1 MTPPVPASAAPAP
14 APDPTGARAHSLQ
27 GRLVALVL
35 AVVTAAWLLAALM
48 IWRDS
53 EHELEELLDGH
64 LAQAAALLV
73 AQQSPEIDDDAL
85 DDAPNLHRYA
95 TRVAFQFWHEG
106 ALVLRSANA
115 PTEPMSA
122 QQRGFETRR
131 IGGDAW
137 RVFATR
143 GKENDIQVFVGERIE
158 ARDEILGALI
168 RNLIMPLALVLP
180 LLALALWWA
189 VRLGLAPLRQLAA
202 LLRQREPQALD
213 ALHVPAPFVEM
224 QPLLEA
230 LNRLFER
237 IATLLEQERRF
248 NADAAHELTT
258 PIAAIRAQAQVALRE
273 SDAGQRQHALRA
285 TLAGCDRASHLVAQL
300 LQLARIE
307 SADADDR
314 AANAPLD
321 LSALTRSV
329 LAELSPAARARGQSI
344 ELDAPPHCQ
353 ARGDA
358 ALLGVLMRNLVDNA
372 IRYSPPGTPIL
383 VTISDANNGQLGPA
397 GAAPSWQIDDGGP
410 GLADAELARLG
421 ERFFRVLGNDA
432 PGSGLG
438 WSIVRRIARALG
450 LGVEAERSRKL
461 GGFAVR
467 LRWPQPAGDT
477 PGGVA
482 R

>member
-1 MTPPVPASAAPAP
+1 MAAPEP
-14 APDPTGARAHSLQ
+14 VTVPGRARSHSLQ

-35 AVVTAAWLLAALM
+35 SVVTAAWLIAALL
-48 IWRDS
+48 IWRDT

-73 AQQSPEIDDDAL
+73 AQQSPEFDDDEL
-85 DDAPNLHRYA
+85 EDAPNLYRYA
-95 TRVAFQFWHEG
+95 PRVAFQFWHEG
-106 ALVLRSANA
+106 ELVLRSANA
-115 PTEPMSA
+115 PAEPMSTLI
-122 QQRGFETRR
+122 RGIETRR
-131 IGGDAW
+131 IGDDAW

-143 GKENDIQVFVGERIE
+143 GKESDVQVFVGERIQ
-158 ARDEILGALI
+158 AREDILGALI
-168 RNLIMPLALVLP
+168 RNLFMPLALVLP

-189 VRLGLAPLRQLAA
+189 VRVGLAPLRQLAA

-213 ALHVPAPFVEM
+213 TLHLPAPFVEM
-224 QPLLEA
+224 APLLEA

-237 IATLLEQERRF
+237 IAMLLEQERRF

-273 SDAGQRQHALRA
+273 SDAEQRQHALRA
-285 TLAGCDRASHLVAQL
+285 TLSGCDRASHLVAQL

-307 SADADDR
+307 SADADER
-314 AANAPLD
+314 AAQAPLD

-329 LAELSPAARARGQSI
+329 LADLSPAARARGQSI

-383 VTISDANNGQLGPA
+383 VTIGDGTDEPGGTRGS
-397 GAAPSWQIDDGGP
+397 APSWQIDDGGP

-450 LGVEAERSRKL
+450 LSVEVERSRRL
-461 GGFAVR
+461 GGLAVR
-467 LRWPQPAGDT
+467 LRWPE
-477 PGGVA
+477 PGARPGASVA

>member
-1 MTPPVPASAAPAP
+1 MAPTEPLTVP
-14 APDPTGARAHSLQ
+14 GRARSHSLQ

-35 AVVTAAWLLAALM
+35 SVVTAAWLIAALL
-48 IWRDS
+48 IWRDT

-73 AQQSPEIDDDAL
+73 AQQSPELDDDAL
-85 DDAPNLHRYA
+85 EDAPSLHRYA
-95 TRVAFQFWHEG
+95 PRVAFQFWHEG
-106 ALVLRSANA
+106 MLVLRSAHA
-115 PTEPMSA
+115 PAEPMSTLA
-122 QQRGFETRR
+122 RGFETRR
-131 IGGDAW
+131 IGDDAW

-143 GKENDIQVFVGERIE
+143 GKESDMQVFVGERIE
-158 ARDEILGALI
+158 ARDEILDALI
-168 RNLIMPLALVLP
+168 GNLFMPLALVLP

-189 VRLGLAPLRQLAA
+189 VRVGLAPLRQLAA
-202 LLRQREPQALD
+202 VLHRREPQALD
-213 ALHVPAPFVEM
+213 TLHLPTSFVEM
-224 QPLLEA
+224 APLLES

-237 IATLLEQERRF
+237 IAELLEQERRF

-273 SDAGQRQHALRA
+273 SDATLRQHALRA

-300 LQLARIE
+300 LQLSRIE
-307 SADADDR
+307 SAADTDTDTDPETGASR
-314 AANAPLD
+314 AALD

-329 LAELSPAARARGQSI
+329 LADLNPAARARHQSI
-344 ELDAPPHCQ
+344 ELDAPAHCS

-358 ALLGVLMRNLVDNA
+358 TLLGVLMRNLVDNA

-383 VTISDANNGQLGPA
+383 VTISAGQPGT
-397 GAAPSWQIDDGGP
+397 APSWQIDDGGP
-410 GLADAELARLG
+410 GLGDADLTRLG
-421 ERFFRVLGNDA
+421 ERFFRVLGHDA

-450 LGVEAERSRKL
+450 LTLQAERSHKL
-461 GGFAVR
+461 GGLAVR
-467 LRWPQPAGDT
+467 LSWPAAGT
-477 PGGVA
+477 GGPTGVA

>member
-1 MTPPVPASAAPAP
+1 MAPPEPQSAPAS
-14 APDPTGARAHSLQ
+14 GQARSHSLQ

-35 AVVTAAWLLAALM
+35 SVVTAAWLIAALL
-48 IWRDS
+48 IWSDT

-73 AQQSPEIDDDAL
+73 AQQSPEFDDDAL
-85 DDAPNLHRYA
+85 EDAPSLHRYA
-95 TRVAFQFWHEG
+95 PRVAFQFWHEG
-106 ALVLRSANA
+106 VLVLRSANA
-115 PTEPMSA
+115 PAEPMSTLE
-122 QQRGFETRR
+122 RGFETGR
-131 IGGDAW
+131 IGDDAW

-143 GKENDIQVFVGERIE
+143 GKESDVQVFVGERIE
-158 ARDEILGALI
+158 AREDILGALI
-168 RNLIMPLALVLP
+168 RNLFMPLALVLP

-189 VRLGLAPLRQLAA
+189 VRVGLAPLRQLAA
-202 LLRQREPQALD
+202 VLHRRGPQALD
-213 ALHVPAPFVEM
+213 TLHLPTSFVEM
-224 QPLLEA
+224 APLLDA

-237 IATLLEQERRF
+237 IAELLEQERRF

-273 SDAGQRQHALRA
+273 SDATLRQHALRA

-300 LQLARIE
+300 LQLSRIE
-307 SADADDR
+307 SAADTDTDPEAGASH
-314 AANAPLD
+314 AALD

-329 LAELSPAARARGQSI
+329 LADLNPAARARQQSI
-344 ELDAPPHCQ
+344 ELDAPAHCS

-358 ALLGVLMRNLVDNA
+358 TLLGVLMRNLVDNA

-383 VTISDANNGQLGPA
+383 VTISTGQP

-410 GLADAELARLG
+410 GLGDADLARLG
-421 ERFFRVLGNDA
+421 ERFFRVLGHDA

-450 LGVEAERSRKL
+450 LTLRAERSHKL
-461 GGFAVR
+461 GGLAVR
-467 LRWPQPAGDT
+467 LIWPQPGAE
-477 PGGVA
+477 PGANVA